1 MFIFDGDSREI
12 QLDENY
18 VVNGVI
24 AFSVQQ
30 LWSRWV
36 DWNAQTS
43 GIYPRA
49 FDIIMVPKPSGGFI
63 GPYLFLRNDLG
74 WVGVPP
80 PIDGCAIRITG
91 GSFYGMDA
99 NLPVLRNLPNQ
110 ETSVVMEQSD
120 IVNTVSTNGVVVP
133 TTAEIAA
140 AVWQHSTAALAI
152 LRLTEAWGRLGLDVS
167 KPLVTGQTSIT
178 FGDIVL
184 AMTGNETSTT
194 VTRQ

>member
-1 MFIFDGDSREI
+1 
-12 QLDENY
+12 
-18 VVNGVI
+18 
-24 AFSVQQ
+24 
-30 LWSRWV
+30 
-36 DWNAQTS
+36 
-43 GIYPRA
+43 
-49 FDIIMVPKPSGGFI
+49 
-63 GPYLFLRNDLG
+63 
-74 WVGVPP
+74 
-80 PIDGCAIRITG
+80 
-91 GSFYGMDA
+91 
-99 NLPVLRNLPNQ
+99 
-110 ETSVVMEQSD
+110 MEQSD